1 MDIMRALSSPNQ
13 DIREKTLDIAMALI
27 SPRNIE
33 EVVNVLKREI
43 TKTSDK
49 GMEKASQYR
58 QMLIKAIHTCAV
70 KFPDVAHSVVHM
82 LMDFLN
88 DDGAVDV
95 ILFVRT
101 IVQQYEALRQS
112 VVQKLIMCLPDIKA
126 ARVYRVALWVVGEYC
141 DEADDIDSG
150 MAAVKEGMGEIP
162 LKAVIDSA
170 EVKPDAG
177 TEDAS
182 AQEASS
188 VTTKTIQLADGTY
201 GTELISSDAPVV
213 AQDDAPML
221 RKLLTAGDSF
231 LGSVVAT
238 TITKLV
244 LKLMAIHGDDSE
256 TAKAAVMDG
265 MLRLCALAELANT
278 TEKNMNPNVVQS
290 DCVERIVLCLRMLG
304 SPKAS
309 ELLKETWATGGRA
322 SFADMLKGEEEPE
335 EEEETVIS
343 AQADDLISIRQLR
356 GTKVLG
362 STEIDIDD
370 GDIQRAQGADKS
382 DFSERLNHVHQ
393 LSGFADPVYAEAYV
407 TVHDYDIVL
416 EILVINRTQSVLN
429 NLQIELATMGDLKI
443 VERPQTYTIGPGE
456 QRTIKANIKVSS
468 TETGHIFGTIVYD
481 SVVSEDA
488 DADAKDDTTGGKV
501 VVNLNDI
508 HLDIMDYICPASC
521 SDAAFRSMWAEFEWE
536 NKVAV
541 NTNIADVNSFL
552 HHVVENTNM
561 KCMTPTSALGG
572 DCNFLA
578 ANLYAKSIF
587 GEDALVNVSIEKQ
600 DDGKI
605 VGYIRI
611 RSKTQGIALSLGDR
625 ITAVQR
631 GP

>member
-1 MDIMRALSSPNQ
+1 VDSGL
-13 DIREKTLDIAMALI
+13 E
-27 SPRNIE
+27 
-33 EVVNVLKREI
+33 
-43 TKTSDK
+43 
-49 GMEKASQYR
+49 
-58 QMLIKAIHTCAV
+58 AV
-70 KFPDVAHSVVHM
+70 K
-82 LMDFLN
+82 
-88 DDGAVDV
+88 G
-95 ILFVRT
+95 
-101 IVQQYEALRQS
+101 
-112 VVQKLIMCLPDIKA
+112 C
-126 ARVYRVALWVVGEYC
+126 
-141 DEADDIDSG
+141 
-150 MAAVKEGMGEIP
+150 MGDLP
-162 LKAVIDSA
+162 LKPAAEKV

-177 TEDAS
+177 AESDDVVS
-182 AQEASS
+182 
-188 VTTKTIQLADGTY
+188 KTVQLSDGTY
-201 GTELISSDAPVV
+201 GTELVSSATVAVENDDAPV
-213 AQDDAPML
+213 L
-221 RKLLTAGDSF
+221 RKLLTAGDAF

-238 TITKLV
+238 TITKLS
-244 LKLMAIHGDDSE
+244 LKTMSIHGDSSK
-256 TAKAAVMDG
+256 TAKDAVMDG
-265 MLRLCALAELANT
+265 MLRLCALAELAT
-278 TEKNMNPNVVQS
+278 SADKAAASMQS
-290 DCVERIVLCLRMLG
+290 DAVERIVLCLRMLG
-304 SPKAS
+304 SPKANK
-309 ELLKETWATGGRA
+309 LLSETWATGCRK
-322 SFADMLKGEEEPE
+322 SFAVMLGEDEDKE
-335 EEEETVIS
+335 EEEEEQVKIS

-362 STEIDIDD
+362 SSEIDIDD
-370 GDIQRAQGADKS
+370 GDISRATGADKS

-416 EILVINRTQSVLN
+416 EILVINRTQQTLN

-443 VERPQTYTIGPGE
+443 VERPQTYTIAPAE

-481 SVVSEDA
+481 SAATEESDPDA
-488 DADAKDDTTGGKV
+488 PPEKV
-501 VVNLNDI
+501 IVNLNDI

-541 NTNIADVNSFL
+541 NTNVGDVNAFL
-552 HHVVENTNM
+552 SHIVENTNM
-561 KCMTPTSALGG
+561 KCMTPMSALGG

-631 GP
+631 G

>member
-1 MDIMRALSSPNQ
+1 VLQELLMDILRALASPNS
-13 DIREKTLDIAMALI
+13 DIREKTLDITMALI

-43 TKTSDK
+43 VKTSDK
-49 GMEKASQYR
+49 GMENSSKYR

-112 VVQKLIMCLPDIKA
+112 VVEKLITCLPDIKA
-126 ARVYRVALWVVGEYC
+126 ARVYRVALWVVGEFC
-141 DEADDIDSG
+141 EEPADVESG
-150 MAAVKEGMGEIP
+150 LDAVRTGMGDLP
-162 LKAVIDSA
+162 LKAVVDNS

-177 TEDAS
+177 GEK
-182 AQEASS
+182 EEE
-188 VTTKTIQLADGTY
+188 VVMKTVQLSDGTY
-201 GTELISSDAPVV
+201 GTEMISTGKGV
-213 AQDDAPML
+213 ADKDDDEPML
-221 RKLLTAGDSF
+221 RKLLTAGDTF

-238 TITKLV
+238 TLTKLV
-244 LKLMAIHGDDSE
+244 MKTMETHGDSSK
-256 TAKAAVMDG
+256 TAKEAVMDA
-265 MLRLCALAELANT
+265 MLRLCALAELAST
-278 TEKNMNPNVVQS
+278 SDKTVVQS
-290 DCVERIVLCLRMLG
+290 DSLERIVLCLRMLAN
-304 SPKAS
+304 PAAATV
-309 ELLKETWATGGRA
+309 LKDTWLKDCRN
-322 SFADMLKGEEEPE
+322 SFAAMLEANDESNE
-335 EEEETVIS
+335 EEEEEQVVS

-370 GDIQRAQGADKS
+370 GDMSRATGGDQT

-416 EILVINRTQSVLN
+416 EILVINRTNQQLT

-443 VERPQTYTIGPGE
+443 VERPQTYTIGPNE

-481 SVVSEDA
+481 SAAAEDA
-488 DADAKDDTTGGKV
+488 EPGAPREKV
-501 VVNLNDI
+501 IVNLNDI

-541 NTNIADVNSFL
+541 NTSLSDVTGFL
-552 HHVVENTNM
+552 NHIVDHTNM

-631 GP
+631 G